1 MQTLLDA
8 YIGLGHDKWD
18 YYHEHR
24 NEANIS
30 NPFVLANNAAGHH
43 RFIRNYFKHSGK
55 EMALEQF
62 AGYQK
67 MTDSRAIHTNS
78 VFFLGVLIRG
88 NTMLRSSLFDERR
101 SKIGYP
107 VFPFVWFLSTLFHD
121 FGMQLEESLNEFQ
134 DMETLSGLFQH
145 FNVEHSLL
153 EHLPVKGDQDL
164 FRMIEPYYLYRIGN
178 QRIDHGI
185 MAGIYLYDRLVKIR
199 REKKRFN
206 DSKLSWHHSLEKQY
220 AAAAAAMAC
229 HNIFTVPINEP
240 VADIYRNYSL
250 DYLIQPS
257 FREITA
263 QSYPLLF
270 LFGLVDTIDPIKLYM
285 RRGMEPAEILTGLE
299 IGFSRNSVKFG
310 ATQGSSID
318 LIPLAEKIES
328 LRGWLAV
335 RYDYSRGLITIKFA

>member
-1 MQTLLDA
+1 MQTLLEA
-8 YIGLGHDKWD
+8 YMGLGHDRWD

-24 NEANIS
+24 TATNIS
-30 NPFVLANNAAGHH
+30 NPFVLANDFTGQH
-43 RFIRNYFKHSGK
+43 RFIRDYFKHSGK
-55 EMALEQF
+55 EIALEQF
-62 AGYQK
+62 DRYQQ

-78 VFFLGVLIRG
+78 VFFLGMLIRE

-121 FGMQLEESLNEFQ
+121 FGMQLEERLDEFQ
-134 DMETLSGLFQH
+134 DMETLSGMFQH
-145 FNVEHSLL
+145 LNVEYSLL
-153 EHLPVKGDQDL
+153 DHLPVNGDQDL

-185 MAGIYLYDRLVKIR
+185 IAGIYLYDRLVKIR
-199 REKKRFN
+199 REKKKLN
-206 DSKLSWHHSLEKQY
+206 DGELSWHHSLEKRY
-220 AAAAAAMAC
+220 AAAAAAIAC
-229 HNIFTVPINEP
+229 HNIFTAPSNGH
-240 VADIYRNYSL
+240 VAGIYRDYSL

-257 FREITA
+257 FREITG

-285 RRGMEPAEILTGLE
+285 RRGMEPAEILASLE
-299 IGFSRNSVKFG
+299 IGFSRNSVKFA
-310 ATQGSSID
+310 ATPGSSID
-318 LIPLAEKIES
+318 LTLLAEKIEG

-335 RYDYSRGLITIKFA
+335 RYDYSGGLITIKFA